1 LVSIILRALGR
12 PAGHSILPFPA
23 LPIVVAGETLDAERF
38 LSGDRRGSSPIA
50 WRAFCQFAIVR
61 PGPWAAVPTA
71 SGLRT
76 PYDYAD
82 RSPDAASNRRGFA
95 AGCQHNQQVSI
106 APIPS
111 EARLPR
117 RPAGGH
123 LQGAQAQS
131 DTRAKLRSDGRAG
144 MAGENGGSH
153 PGPRAASHPLL
164 RLLCQSRTRRSRRH
178 RTGKA
183 HARRFIVRLI
193 FQADPLVCKRC
204 GGPLEGVAYITDGV
218 HLRARIL

>member
-1 LVSIILRALGR
+1 MVSIILRALGR

-153 PGPRAASHPLL
+153 PGPRATSHPLL
-164 RLLCQSRTRRSRRH
+164 CSAFSYGELSCEPPVDDGIVVRSALHKLVRRASTSSGGSEPAPIWW
-178 RTGKA
+178 TG
-183 HARRFIVRLI
+183 
-193 FQADPLVCKRC
+193 
-204 GGPLEGVAYITDGV
+204 
-218 HLRARIL
+218 